1 VPEKIKYMIVLG
13 DGMADTPIDSLGGK
27 TCIEAANTPNMDLIA
42 KEGISGMS
50 RTIPEG
56 MNPGS
61 DVASLSVLGYNPAE
75 VYTGRAPLEAA
86 SIGVKLDSEDT
97 AFRCNL
103 VTLEEGKMADYS
115 AGHIGTEEAS
125 VLIND
130 IDSKLS
136 GEGVSFYPGKSY
148 RHLMVYRHNF
158 DGVTLIPPHDISGQ
172 KVESHIPKGKGSE
185 LLLGLMQ
192 RAYTVLKDHPV
203 NLEREKRGDKPATDI
218 WLWGEGTKPAISPF
232 KEKYG
237 LSGAVISAVDLVK
250 GIGIYLGFNVIDVP
264 GATGYI
270 DTNYEG
276 KAEYALNALKDSDI
290 VYLHIEAP
298 DEAGHNG
305 NVEHKIKAIEDID
318 SIVLG
323 KILREIPSLGKYRI
337 LLMSDHPTP
346 VKIKTHT
353 SDAVN
358 FSIFGEGVNRN
369 GAEAF
374 SEKEGVKTDVLF
386 KDGYSLMDF
395 FLNESG

>member
-1 VPEKIKYMIVLG
+1 M
-13 DGMADTPIDSLGGK
+13 
-27 TCIEAANTPNMDLIA
+27 
-42 KEGISGMS
+42 
-50 RTIPEG
+50 
-56 MNPGS
+56 
-61 DVASLSVLGYNPAE
+61 
-75 VYTGRAPLEAA
+75 
-86 SIGVKLDSEDT
+86 
-97 AFRCNL
+97 
-103 VTLEEGKMADYS
+103 
-115 AGHIGTEEAS
+115 
-125 VLIND
+125 
-130 IDSKLS
+130 
-136 GEGVSFYPGKSY
+136 
-148 RHLMVYRHNF
+148 
-158 DGVTLIPPHDISGQ
+158 
-172 KVESHIPKGKGSE
+172 
-185 LLLGLMQ
+185 
-192 RAYTVLKDHPV
+192 KDHPI
-203 NLEREKRGDKPATDI
+203 NLEREKRGDKPATDR
-218 WLWGEGTKPAISPF
+218 WLWGEGKKPAISPF

-237 LSGAVISAVDLVK
+237 LSGTVISAVDLVK

-346 VKIKTHT
+346 VTIKTHT

-395 FLNESG
+395 FRNESG